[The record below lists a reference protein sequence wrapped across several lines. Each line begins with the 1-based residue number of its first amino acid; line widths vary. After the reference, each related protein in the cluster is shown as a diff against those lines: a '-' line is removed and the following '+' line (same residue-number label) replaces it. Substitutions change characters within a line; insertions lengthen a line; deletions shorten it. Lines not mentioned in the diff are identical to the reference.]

1 MNVFIFAIG
10 GTGARVLRSLTFCL
24 ASGIEKIPDGTNI
37 IPLII
42 DYDKDNGDKRRT
54 IELLDTY
61 TAIRDK
67 AYQGVTRNAGDR
79 NFFHPVIRH
88 LSDVDT
94 IAGKADVVVK
104 PSYEFTF
111 GLDDKTK
118 AGTFADYIDYTNM
131 MGDTYLTKDLLASL
145 YNNEPEDF
153 PEGSH
158 PFTEL
163 NLELSMGFKGNP
175 NIGSIVFEN
184 LKDDKE
190 FKRFCNTFDATH
202 DRVFIISSIFGGT
215 GSSGFPRIVDAI
227 HYSGIAGFDR
237 AMVGA
242 SIVMPY
248 FKVNTPQGGAINSN
262 IFNSKQKAALSYY
275 AQHDQNGKN
284 IYDKLTTAYFIGDDE
299 PTVLP
304 YSEGR
309 DTQKND
315 AHIVEFLSA
324 LSVLDFIC
332 KDRETLA
339 ASKYREYGLPKN
351 VENGEK
357 FNFTN
362 FDENDYEDYLQ
373 FLFTMGLTFKYYK
386 DYVANDT
393 IPEKEAYYKTLDI
406 ANKVGRGMYKNLE
419 SFIDDFN
426 CWLDEMTCQ
435 KDGFKPFLHKPRK
448 DDSQTVV
455 ANDLYE
461 YVVGYDAPT
470 GGLFKKGAINKDFS
484 TFCNEVFK
492 KIGNTWD
499 NDEQILLE
507 TYYEASGK
515 MYELYS
521 EIKNKK

>member
-42 DYDKDNGDKRRT
+42 DYDKDNGDKKRT
-54 IELLDTY
+54 IDLLDTY
-61 TAIRDK
+61 TAIRNK
-67 AYQGVTRNAGDR
+67 AYEGVELNAGDR

-88 LSDVDT
+88 LSDVATLDGR
-94 IAGKADVVVK
+94 ANVGVR

-111 GLDDKTK
+111 GLDDQTQ

-131 MGDTYLTKDLLASL
+131 MGNTYLTKDLLASL
-145 YNNEPEDF
+145 YNDEPQDF

-184 LKDDKE
+184 LKEDAE
-190 FKRFCNTFDATH
+190 FKRFCNTFDATR

-227 HYSGIAGFDR
+227 HYSGIAGFDN
-237 AMVGA
+237 AMVGGC
-242 SIVMPY
+242 IVMPY

-275 AQHDQNGKN
+275 AQPDQNGN
-284 IYDKLTTAYFIGDDE
+284 SIYDKLTTAYFIGDDE
-299 PTVLP
+299 MTNLP

-332 KDRETLA
+332 KDANELKTT
-339 ASKYREYGLPKN
+339 KYREYGLPKN
-351 VENGEK
+351 VESGEK

-373 FLFTMGLTFKYYK
+373 FLFTMALTFKYYK

-393 IPEKEAYYKTLDI
+393 IPEKEAYYKTLDL
-406 ANKVGRGMYKNLE
+406 ASKVKRGMYKNLE
-419 SFIDDFN
+419 DFIDDFN
-426 CWLDEMTCQ
+426 SWLDEMACQ

-470 GGLFKKGAINKDFS
+470 GGMFKKGAVYKDFS
-484 TFCNEVFK
+484 TLCNEVFK
-492 KIGNTWD
+492 KIRNTWD

-521 EIKNKK
+521 EIRNKK

>member
-54 IELLDTY
+54 IDLLNTY

-67 AYQGVTRNAGDR
+67 AYEGVQLDAGNR
-79 NFFHPVIRH
+79 NFFHPIIRH
-88 LSDVDT
+88 LSDVAILDGR
-94 IAGKADVVVK
+94 ANVDVR

-111 GLDDKTK
+111 GLDEHTGV
-118 AGTFADYIDYTNM
+118 GTFANYIDYTNM

-145 YNNEPEDF
+145 YNDEPEDF

-175 NIGSIVFEN
+175 NIGSIMFEN
-184 LKDDKE
+184 LKDDDE
-190 FKRFCNTFDATH
+190 FKRFCNTFDATR

-227 HYSGIAGFDR
+227 HYSGIAGFDQ

-275 AQHDQNGKN
+275 AQPDQNGKSM
-284 IYDKLTTAYFIGDDE
+284 YDKLTTAYFIGDDE
-299 PTVLP
+299 PTNLP

-332 KDRETLA
+332 KDRATLEA
-339 ASKYREYGLPKN
+339 DKYREYGLPKN
-351 VENGEK
+351 VGPGEK

-362 FDENDYEDYLQ
+362 FDADDYKDYLQ
-373 FLFTMGLTFKYYK
+373 YLFTMGLTFKYYK

-393 IPEKEAYYKTLDI
+393 IPAKESYYKTLDI
-406 ANKVGRGMYKNLE
+406 ANKAGHGMYKDLE
-419 SFIDDFN
+419 DFIDDFN
-426 CWLDEMTCQ
+426 SWLDEMECQ
-435 KDGFKPFLHKPRK
+435 KDGFKPFFHKPRK
-448 DDSQTVV
+448 DDSQAVV
-455 ANDLYE
+455 ANDLYD
-461 YVVGYDAPT
+461 YVVGYEAPM
-470 GGLFKKGAINKDFS
+470 GSMFKKGAVYKDF
-484 TFCNEVFK
+484 TAFCNEVFK

-507 TYYEASGK
+507 TYYEASAK
-515 MYELYS
+515 VYELYS
-521 EIKNKK
+521 EIKNNK

>member
-42 DYDKDNGDKRRT
+42 DYDKDNGDKKRT
-54 IELLDTY
+54 IDLLDTY
-61 TAIRDK
+61 TTIRNK
-67 AYQGVTRNAGDR
+67 AYEGVELNAGDR

-88 LSDVDT
+88 LSDVATLDGR
-94 IAGKADVVVK
+94 ANVGVR

-111 GLDDKTK
+111 GLDGKTK
-118 AGTFADYIDYTNM
+118 AGTFADYIDYNNM
-131 MGDTYLTKDLLASL
+131 MGDTYLTRDLLASL
-145 YNNEPEDF
+145 YNDEPQNF
-153 PEGSH
+153 PEGAH

-184 LKDDKE
+184 LKNDAE
-190 FKRFCNTFDATH
+190 FKRFCNTFDATR

-227 HYSGIAGFDR
+227 HYSGIAGFNN
-237 AMVGA
+237 AMVGGC
-242 SIVMPY
+242 IVMPY

-275 AQHDQNGKN
+275 AQPDQNGMS

-299 PTVLP
+299 MTNLP

-309 DTQKND
+309 DTQMND

-332 KDRETLA
+332 KDANKLKAT
-339 ASKYREYGLPKN
+339 KYREYGLPKN
-351 VENGEK
+351 VESGEK

-373 FLFTMGLTFKYYK
+373 FLFTMALTFKYYK

-393 IPEKEAYYKTLDI
+393 IPEKEAYYKTLDL
-406 ANKVGRGMYKNLE
+406 ASKVKRGMYKNLE
-419 SFIDDFN
+419 DFIDDFN
-426 CWLDEMTCQ
+426 SWLDEMACQ
-435 KDGFKPFLHKPRK
+435 KDGFKPFLRKPRK

-470 GGLFKKGAINKDFS
+470 GGIFKKGAVYKDFS
-484 TFCNEVFK
+484 TLCNEVFK
-492 KIGNTWD
+492 KIRNTWD